1 MLLKNKINFLEL
13 ISIGFVIYLI
23 GIDYNGNFSSYR
35 FNWDWQYF
43 INTRLIIDLL
53 LLCLFLTRVI
63 QILKMIFKVNFN
75 YEIKLQIIAIFYL
88 VLILPDL
95 YSYAMWIYYLN
106 FDFPWLQIIILIL
119 PLILWINYI
128 QKTRKITSAG

>member
-35 FNWDWQYF
+35 FNWDWLYF

-53 LLCLFLTRVI
+53 LLCLFLTRII
-63 QILKMIFKVNFN
+63 QIFKMIFKDNFN
-75 YEIKLQIIAIFYL
+75 YNIKLQIIAIFYL